1 MLCALEA
8 MKVPA
13 PHNEKQSNTI
23 AIFVSKLMGQFQA
36 YSRLSGSSLPQAPE
50 VSKAINARAVS
61 IRPARLQRVAAH
73 QIEADKLKTLVGV
86 NHVRPRHVAQH
97 IWFTAARRTRT
108 RATEKLQSEVRLRL
122 VVPRERQFV
131 ADQLRVS

>member
-1 MLCALEA
+1 

-36 YSRLSGSSLPQAPE
+36 YPRVSISSLRQAPE

-61 IRPARLQRVAAH
+61 IRPVRLQRVAAH
-73 QIEADKLKTLVGV
+73 PIEADKLKTFFGV
-86 NHVRPRHVAQH
+86 IDSWPRDVAYH
-97 IWFTAARRTRT
+97 IRFATARRTRT
-108 RATEKLQSEVRLRL
+108 GAAEKLQSEVRLRL
-122 VVPRERQFV
+122 VVPRERQFI